1 MPGKKKVEYVVILE
15 DGVRKR
21 HYHEREKGK
30 VTAFAVQLEALVN
43 DRWQP
48 IIRYDAS
55 HDYAHVDRFYLDG
68 RKKKTSLG
76 LSFRSAM
83 TLADWDINNNWKSYI
98 KDFKGR

>member
-30 VTAFAVQLEALVN
+30 VAAFAVQIEVLVN
-43 DRWQP
+43 NQWMP

-55 HDYAHVDRFYLDG
+55 HGSAHVDRFYLDG
-68 RKKKTSLG
+68 RKEKIPLG
-76 LSFRSAM
+76 LSFTSAVA
-83 TLADWDINNNWKSYI
+83 LADWDINNNWKSYI